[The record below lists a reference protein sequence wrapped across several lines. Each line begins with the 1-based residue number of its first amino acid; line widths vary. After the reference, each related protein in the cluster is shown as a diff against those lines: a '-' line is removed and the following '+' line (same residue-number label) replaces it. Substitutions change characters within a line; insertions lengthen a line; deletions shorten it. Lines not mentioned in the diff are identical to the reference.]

1 MGLVRLNRAQIQVRY
16 FLHPTRRARPSVPD
30 APGPV
35 RGDHLVRLHPVHP
48 LLAPLEPLRDVPQI
62 KVDQHAADLLFLLL
76 HFLLPVLHL
85 ALSAPSLRPR
95 GPKRADRAP
104 HALDGDD
111 ALSTMATHILFES
124 ASGYAIFE
132 VKLKEEV
139 AAMTKAAQD
148 SIEDLA
154 KFGKMVSLM
163 SFSPFKS
170 AGHALENANDISEGE
185 FPGLEAV

>member
-1 MGLVRLNRAQIQVRY
+1 MQPGLIGAGGCRRSICTTPLVFQSELRQQPAQK
-16 FLHPTRRARPSVPD
+16 F
-30 APGPV
+30 
-35 RGDHLVRLHPVHP
+35 
-48 LLAPLEPLRDVPQI
+48 
-62 KVDQHAADLLFLLL
+62 
-76 HFLLPVLHL
+76 
-85 ALSAPSLRPR
+85 PSLVCCNV
-95 GPKRADRAP
+95 
-104 HALDGDD
+104 LDGDD

-139 AAMTKAAQD
+139 GAMTKAAQD
-148 SIEDLA
+148 SIKDLA

-185 FPGLEAV
+185 FPGLEVG